1 MPDLP
6 TKDSADYASHGVR
19 IRVIGVLAVIGV
31 LVLLSQITTLWLLA
45 GQQQATHAI
54 AVASQQRTL
63 SQQVVKSAYRL
74 IGVGSTEARRNAYDE
89 MRDSLAQLQRAHAG
103 LQHGSDELFLAGN
116 NSTKVALLFSSLD
129 PAYQGFNDAAA
140 KVLAVAEI
148 PGELHQAVQRLSL
161 HEADFLS
168 SMSGIVAG
176 YESDIAKR
184 IGYARW
190 LGLALG
196 LATLAVLALAVRKV
210 FQPVMAGIHR
220 NLQQHA
226 DHEAEMEKMFSDS
239 PAALFILN
247 AASLSIERG
256 NLKAE
261 VLMGASAD
269 DFVGHPFSTHF
280 DARLDANKVFV
291 QKLRAGE
298 AFDDLPVMLVDTRRK
313 AVDALAS
320 VRPVAYSGLR
330 CYLVTIT
337 DITGVGRR

>member
-1 MPDLP
+1 
-6 TKDSADYASHGVR
+6 
-19 IRVIGVLAVIGV
+19 
-31 LVLLSQITTLWLLA
+31 
-45 GQQQATHAI
+45 
-54 AVASQQRTL
+54 
-63 SQQVVKSAYRL
+63 
-74 IGVGSTEARRNAYDE
+74 

-103 LQHGSDELFLAGN
+103 LQHGSDELSLAGN
-116 NSTKVALLFSSLD
+116 NSTKVALLFSALD
-129 PAYQGFNDAAA
+129 PAYQGFTDAAA
-140 KVLAVAEI
+140 KVLAAAEI

-161 HEADFLS
+161 HEADFLN
-168 SMSGIVAG
+168 SMNGIVAG
-176 YESDIAKR
+176 YESEIAKR

-220 NLQQHA
+220 NLQQHE
-226 DHEAEMEKMFSDS
+226 DHEAEMEMMFSGS

-261 VLMGASAD
+261 TLMGSAAD

-280 DARLDANKVFV
+280 DTRLDANKTFV

-320 VRPVAYSGLR
+320 MRPVAYSGLR
-330 CYLVTIT
+330 CHLVTIT
-337 DITGVGRR
+337 DVTHVGRR